1 MSKFKKAVLDTSL
14 FRRSYIICLFCS
26 NISFVLIP
34 AYAVLAV
41 LFIWGVFL
49 MIHNERRY
57 HTILKT
63 RYGAWLV
70 AFLLSS
76 TITCIIHLAD
86 SFLYNAYNVIMLLH
100 VALCFFVFYGVHT
113 EKRLNVRR
121 ELYSVCRFIVY
132 ITTVLGVMGLAFLM
146 AKISFEV
153 LWFKFVVFDNRFDG
167 MFANPNQLGF
177 VNVCAIF
184 CCHMR

>member
-1 MSKFKKAVLDTSL
+1 M
-14 FRRSYIICLFCS
+14 
-26 NISFVLIP
+26 
-34 AYAVLAV
+34 
-41 LFIWGVFL
+41 
-49 MIHNERRY
+49 
-57 HTILKT
+57 
-63 RYGAWLV
+63 
-70 AFLLSS
+70 LSS

-113 EKRLNVRR
+113 EKHLNFRR

-184 CCHMR
+184 CCHMLLKKDFIAISGRERVSRI